1 MKTGGIRLA
10 GAGAGAAAAAW
21 LVLALPATAQQA
33 GTIEIGAFARYV
45 DFDNTLGLGNAVGVG
60 GRAALYVE
68 PRLAL
73 ELDGTRVSADS
84 RAYTPVHLRVVRYAP
99 VGGRIEGLV
108 GAGYVRNWY
117 GAPSAAADQG
127 LSVLLGLR
135 YPVRDRLWLRLGVD
149 LDAMLHTADNSR
161 FSFYNGNWAL
171 QLGAGAR
178 LR

>member
-1 MKTGGIRLA
+1 MKTRVILLTAVASLG
-10 GAGAGAAAAAW
+10 
-21 LVLALPATAQQA
+21 VALPAAAQGS

-60 GRAALYVE
+60 GRVALYVE

-73 ELDGTRVSADS
+73 ELDVARASAAA
-84 RAYTPVHLRVVRYAP
+84 RAYTPGHLRRVRYAP
-99 VGGRIEGLV
+99 VAGRLEGLV

-127 LSVLLGLR
+127 LSVLLGFR
-135 YPVRDRLWLRLGVD
+135 YPVRDRLWLRLGAD

-161 FSFYNGNWAL
+161 FSFYNGNWGI
-171 QLGAGAR
+171 QFGAR
-178 LR
+178 MRVT